1 MRLGDIP
8 SLLRE
13 NGFRITP
20 QRTALLRVI
29 TGSRDRF
36 TPATIY
42 ERAKRYSPTIGIVTV
57 YRMLDAL
64 DRIGLICR
72 VHAAD
77 DCRSYLIKRPTGH
90 HHHLVCTSCGRVVDV
105 LGCNIG
111 ELENKVARN
120 TGFKISSHVLEFEG
134 TCETCVTKAPAH
146 EHIPATVCAG
156 KV

>member
-1 MRLGDIP
+1 MKLGNIP
-8 SLLRE
+8 SLLRQ
-13 NGFRITP
+13 NGFRITS

-29 TGSRDRF
+29 TSSRDRF

-64 DRIGLICR
+64 DKIGLICR

-77 DCRSYLIKRPTGH
+77 DCRSYLIKRPAGH

-105 LGCNIG
+105 IGCNIA
-111 ELENKVARN
+111 ELENRVARN

-134 TCETCVTKAPAH
+134 TCDTCMTKAPAT
-146 EHIPATVCAG
+146 ENIRETIRAA